1 VKVLIDTN
9 VIIDE
14 ILSREPFCIDSR
26 RVIQLCSEEDVE
38 TFLAAHTITN
48 LFYLLRK
55 NLSAGERRTVILS
68 LFKTYEIVPIDDKKL
83 TAALHNEDFKDFEDC
98 LQVECAAAVDA
109 DYIIT
114 RDAKDFAESKIPCVT
129 PAEFCNLFEMEEKI

>member
-1 VKVLIDTN
+1 MRVLIDTN
-9 VIIDE
+9 VIMDE
-14 ILSREPFCIDSR
+14 ILSREPFCVDSR

-55 NLSAGERRTVILS
+55 NLSVGERRTVILS
-68 LFKTYEIVPIDDKKL
+68 LFKTYEVVPIDEPKL
-83 TAALHNEDFKDFEDC
+83 TAALRNEDFKDFEDC
-98 LQVECAAAVDA
+98 LQVECAKAVEA

-114 RDAKDFAESKIPCVT
+114 RDTKDFEKSTVPCVT
-129 PAEFCNLFEMEEKI
+129 PAEFCNLFD

>member
-1 VKVLIDTN
+1 MKALLDTN
-9 VIIDE
+9 IILDVI
-14 ILSREPFCIDSR
+14 LKRQPFFEDSY
-26 RVIQLCSEEDVE
+26 RVMRLCSSKKYEGI
-38 TFLAAHTITN
+38 LAAHTITN
-48 LFYLLRK
+48 AFYILRKHFSSSETRNAILYLL
-55 NLSAGERRTVILS
+55 TV
-68 LFKTYEIVPIDDKKL
+68 FKVNSIDIEKISR
-83 TAALHNEDFKDFEDC
+83 ALLNEDFKDFEDC